1 MGRAEVGAD
10 ARSCPSRDDS
20 GICDK
25 DGAEVVVGDL
35 SGIAD
40 EEVGGD
46 QALGAIEAPFAAA
59 DLPDYGAVFEVR
71 VDRGPQLTR
80 ADR

>member
-1 MGRAEVGAD
+1 VD
-10 ARSCPSRDDS
+10 
-20 GICDK
+20 
-25 DGAEVVVGDL
+25 VGDL

-46 QALGAIEAPFAAA
+46 QALGAIEAPFASV